1 MFRPVAR
8 SPHSELAG
16 ARVFSS
22 IWAARLTTSSSSSFC
37 ARCRGDSGIEF
48 GSASPKLQRNRRL
61 FARSLRFL
69 RHVSICWSRIFGFI
83 FWKTSEDFIYL
94 VGFLAILNDAAVD
107 VGMIGELFVDQNQ
120 QRFEPRRIQE
130 AVAVFFGYFND
141 ETTALDV
148 FIGFPLR
155 LDSTEKKIR
164 QKLIIINKNKFVF
177 TNFF

>member
-1 MFRPVAR
+1 
-8 SPHSELAG
+8 
-16 ARVFSS
+16 
-22 IWAARLTTSSSSSFC
+22 
-37 ARCRGDSGIEF
+37 
-48 GSASPKLQRNRRL
+48 
-61 FARSLRFL
+61 
-69 RHVSICWSRIFGFI
+69 
-83 FWKTSEDFIYL
+83 
-94 VGFLAILNDAAVD
+94 
-107 VGMIGELFVDQNQ
+107 MIGELFVDQNQ